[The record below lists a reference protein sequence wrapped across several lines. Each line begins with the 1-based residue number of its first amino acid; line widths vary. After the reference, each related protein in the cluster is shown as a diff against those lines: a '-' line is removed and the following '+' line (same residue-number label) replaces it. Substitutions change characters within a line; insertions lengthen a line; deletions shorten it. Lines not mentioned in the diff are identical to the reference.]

1 MVAPYWPIANSK
13 VETFKRTL
21 GKAVKC
27 AHIQEKNWKDKFNKF
42 LLQYQRTP
50 HSVTQWMPSNM
61 FSYEFKTDIPIFQK
75 KQQKNHHKTLPRL
88 DGQHKKKSKQY
99 TDNKRNAKLI
109 NISKNDIVL
118 AKDIHPKNKLSTFY
132 ELNPCIVK
140 KVYKRSAKIKNNR
153 GEYVQ
158 AKAHLKVLQGDKSK
172 VNIQESEKTLVTKTN
187 TKSKQPYPFHIPYDI
202 PFVPDEVKPNAKKD
216 QETVNSEDESNISE
230 DSVATFPYAL
240 FLSPDLSD
248 LDGKPNK
255 KKDNQNYQLDY
266 KTAK

>member
-140 KVYKRSAKIKNNR
+140 KRSAKIKNNR

-172 VNIQESEKTLVTKTN
+172 VNIQGSEN
-187 TKSKQPYPFHIPYDI
+187 IKSKQLYPLHHIYRYHI
-202 PFVPDEVKPNAKKD
+202 TYHLYLTK
-216 QETVNSEDESNISE
+216 
-230 DSVATFPYAL
+230 
-240 FLSPDLSD
+240 
-248 LDGKPNK
+248 
-255 KKDNQNYQLDY
+255 
-266 KTAK
+266 